1 MQEFINIVK
10 YEHIHALIQQRRFQ
24 EATDLLEVLIQ
35 FQPDHPRW
43 VELRLIIASQNPKVD
58 EYLIWYQVIQDQFPD
73 SSQAWLA
80 KGLYPGVKIRKAEKA
95 LLMAAQKDPENPYIY
110 YFLAKTYRH
119 LCNYRLAL
127 ENANRCLALDPQFYL
142 ALLVRVDCYR
152 HLGNLSQQI
161 TDAFAA
167 VCYLN
172 GMNKDHLFKK
182 ILDEFTRFVN
192 SSKKLPP
199 HQMDG

>member
-127 ENANRCLALDPQFYL
+127 ENANHCLALDPQFYL